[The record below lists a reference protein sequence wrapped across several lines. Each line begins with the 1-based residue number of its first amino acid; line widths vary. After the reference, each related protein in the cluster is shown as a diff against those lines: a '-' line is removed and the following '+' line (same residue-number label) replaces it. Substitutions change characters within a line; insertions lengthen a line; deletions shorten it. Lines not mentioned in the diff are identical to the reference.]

1 MPFMREHHQKIA
13 HVLNSL
19 NHEKLSN
26 AHCYF
31 GGGTA
36 IALKYGEYRESVDI
50 DFMVSDIHGYRQLRS
65 DATDPGGLANIFST
79 LSQIDTS
86 QEVRADQYGIRSAVK
101 VMGSSI
107 RFEIVLEGR
116 ITFDQPGDADKI
128 HGVQCLNVADLIASK
143 LLANSDRWGDAS
155 VFSRDLI
162 DLVMM
167 KFTTPEWQS
176 GFAKSTRAYGE
187 SIHRDLIKACD
198 TFLNKPVHV
207 QGCLSRLKMNIPP
220 TVLVDKVRDL
230 KSFLSKKL

>member
-86 QEVRADQYGIRSAVK
+86 QEVRADRYGIRSAVK

-198 TFLNKPVHV
+198 AFLNKPVHV